1 MFYVSRGSIPPTRH
15 TQHRAPDGS
24 LYAEELF
31 GVEGFTGRSSL
42 LYHLAPPTRV
52 TRIEAMG
59 AVTVETADDGSH
71 HHQLIDSA
79 GLQPNGDA
87 ISGRIPLFHNA
98 DVVMGVVLPATSMPA
113 DTFYRNGE
121 GDEMLFVHEGTG
133 VLRTNFGDLA
143 YHPGDY
149 LVLPIGTTWRLDPGR
164 RRRPADAVPRVP
176 VRARAAQALP
186 QRLRPAARALPVLA
200 ARHPHPRVPRAHR
213 DRRGVPGHRP
223 CPRPPHRLPL
233 RDPPVRRRR
242 LGRLPVA
249 VRVRHRGLPA
259 DHRARPPAAAGPP
272 DVRRAATS
280 SSARSCPA
288 SSTTTRSRSR
298 RRTTTATSTATRS
311 STTSPATS

>member
-1 MFYVSRGSIPPTRH
+1 
-15 TQHRAPDGS
+15 
-24 LYAEELF
+24 
-31 GVEGFTGRSSL
+31 
-42 LYHLAPPTRV
+42 
-52 TRIEAMG
+52 MG

-98 DVVMGVVLPATSMPA
+98 DVVMGVVLPATAMPA

-149 LVLPIGTTWRLDPGR
+149 LVLPIGTTWRLDP
-164 RRRPADAVPRVP
+164 DAGVGQRMLYLECPSELEPPKRYRNDYGQLLEHSPYSQRDIRVP
-176 VRARAAQALP
+176 GSAIP
-186 QRLRPAARALPVLA
+186 
-200 ARHPHPRVPRAHR
+200 PRTNGR
-213 DRRGVPGHRP
+213 VPGHRP

-233 RDPPVRRRR
+233 RHPPVRRRR
-242 LGRLPVA
+242 AGTATCGHSRSTSPTSS
-249 VRVRHRGLPA
+249 RS
-259 DHRARPPAAAGPP
+259 PAASTSRPRST
-272 DVRRAATS
+272 RRSPRATS
-280 SSARSCPA
+280 SCARSCRA

-298 RRTTTATSTATRS
+298 RRTTTRTSTATRS